1 MNKKIYLFIF
11 FYLFLQVLA
20 VIPEWNLSSAGK
32 DLLGSSSEY
41 TYTINHRYL
50 FNHNMELKK
59 TKLRG
64 TKKEARISDDFTN
77 EVELKPEE
85 NFSGENWDLKC
96 YLNENANYLLVFYLM
111 NGSNKNAYLTNSDSK
126 ILWYDGITIKDREL
140 FDYLLKSNG

>member
-59 TKLRG
+59 TITKSDTGEITSKNYVTLGG
-64 TKKEARISDDFTN
+64 TTKEVQFEQVESYYYLYNSKYIICPQGSFHPYDFT
-77 EVELKPEE
+77 EGV
-85 NFSGENWDLKC
+85 
-96 YLNENANYLLVFYLM
+96 
-111 NGSNKNAYLTNSDSK
+111 
-126 ILWYDGITIKDREL
+126 
-140 FDYLLKSNG
+140 